1 MLLWILDWLQ
11 CAADWGRPQHST
23 CAPEKNQ
30 AAYYFLFYFL
40 IFSKHE
46 TLKTLHKACI
56 LWHIKSEVSCKGT
69 IHKPFCSHTVHLR
82 CKKWMCSG
90 LIFSLVDWNIV
101 TCRAPWHGNTIV
113 CCDGHCRNI
122 ALFFQVVKMHPTG
135 LSQKEYYAQ
144 CVDVFL
150 DIWIHYEIY
159 QSILHA
165 MMSNSW
171 HKKRWAF
178 TGRP

>member
-46 TLKTLHKACI
+46 TLKTLHRACI
-56 LWHIKSEVSCKGT
+56 LWQIKSEVSCKGT

-82 CKKWMCSG
+82 CKKLDVLRTYFQFGWLKYRHLPGPMTWQYHCLLWWSLQKYSFVLSG
-90 LIFSLVDWNIV
+90 CQNASNWAVSKGVLCTVCGCVFGYLDSLWNI
-101 TCRAPWHGNTIV
+101 PE
-113 CCDGHCRNI
+113 
-122 ALFFQVVKMHPTG
+122 HPP
-135 LSQKEYYAQ
+135 
-144 CVDVFL
+144 CNDV
-150 DIWIHYEIY
+150 
-159 QSILHA
+159 
-165 MMSNSW
+165 
-171 HKKRWAF
+171 
-178 TGRP
+178 